1 MKKILVIVLAAVIAL
16 PVLASCAAK
25 SGQSTSDSYS
35 NYSDSD
41 ISEAPMEYDGVTD
54 KSTEQKSD
62 APQQK
67 LIKRYKVSAETKAFE
82 QTLALID
89 QTVTELNGYFEKR
102 TENNAYGRYDSR
114 VLNAVIR
121 IPEEQAESF
130 LSGIKGAANVK
141 SFTKT
146 AENVTEAYIDAEAR
160 LQTLQAER
168 EGLLNMISSVDSAT
182 QYEFWLTLHR
192 ELSDKEQD
200 IASLQARLR
209 NYDNLVSYATFDIEL
224 TEVVEYTEPEKENY
238 GSRLSTAFKE
248 SWENFAENFKDFT
261 VGLVRAMP
269 TLITLAVISAV
280 IFLCIFLPIR
290 VSMAKRRKEQNKK

>member
-1 MKKILVIVLAAVIAL
+1 MKKKVIVIILAAVIAL
-16 PVLASCAAK
+16 TVLASCSAK
-25 SGQSTSDSYS
+25 SGLSTSDSYS
-35 NYSDSD
+35 YNSD
-41 ISEAPMEYDGVTD
+41 IGEAPAEYDGVTD
-54 KSTEQKSD
+54 KSAGQTSD
-62 APQQK
+62 PSKQK
-67 LIKRYKVSAETKAFE
+67 LIKRYSVSAETKIFD

-89 QTVTELNGYFEKR
+89 QTVSELGGYFEKR
-102 TENNAYGRYDSR
+102 AENNAYGRYNSR

-130 LSGIKGAANVK
+130 LSGIKGAANVR

-146 AENVTEAYIDAEAR
+146 ADNVTEAYVDAEAR

-182 QYEFWLTLHR
+182 QYDFWLTLHR

-209 NYDNLVSYATFDIEL
+209 NYDNLVSYATFDLEL
-224 TEVVEYTEPEKENY
+224 TEVVEYTEPEKEKY

-261 VGLVRAMP
+261 VGFVRAIP
-269 TLITLAVISAV
+269 TLITLSVISGV
-280 IFLCIFLPIR
+280 IFICVFIPVRAARI
-290 VSMAKRRKEQNKK
+290 KRKKNQDNK